1 MSDNRLRDR
10 RILVVDDEERMVRF
24 IRLNL
29 EHDGFRVTEAFNGN
43 QAINSVRSALPDLVL
58 LDVMMPDLDGFEVLR
73 IIRETSNVP
82 VIMLTAKGE
91 EDDRVRGL
99 ELGADDYITKPFSP
113 RELVSRVRA
122 VLRRTES
129 VSGTSHGIIE
139 VDEHLKLDFDRREVW
154 LDGKLVQL
162 RPTEYRLLYH
172 LVQNAGWVVTH
183 DQLLAKVWGYE
194 YRDEPHYVRLYI
206 NYLRKKLEADPANP
220 KYILTERGVGYRF
233 VDFRRQKPG
242 DTISLGGSPQES

>member
-1 MSDNRLRDR
+1 MSENRLRDR

-29 EHDGFRVTEAFNGN
+29 EHDGFRVSEAFNGN
-43 QAINSVRSALPDLVL
+43 QAINSVRSSLPDLVL
-58 LDVMMPDLDGFEVLR
+58 LDVMMPDMDGFEVLR
-73 IIRETSNVP
+73 LIRETSKVP

-129 VSGTSHGIIE
+129 VTGTTHGIIE

-154 LDGKLVQL
+154 LDGMLVQL
-162 RPTEYRLLYH
+162 RPTEYRLLFH
-172 LVQNAGWVVTH
+172 LVQNSGWVVTH

-233 VDFRRQKPG
+233 IDFRRQKPG
-242 DTISLGGSPQES
+242 ETIPLGSPPQE